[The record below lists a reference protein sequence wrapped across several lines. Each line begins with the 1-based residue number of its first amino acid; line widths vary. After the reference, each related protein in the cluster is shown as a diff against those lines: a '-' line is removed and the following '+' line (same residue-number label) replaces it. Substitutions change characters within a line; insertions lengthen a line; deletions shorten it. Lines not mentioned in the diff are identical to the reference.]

1 MAGVVGVSMAF
12 VSNVLSKFARA
23 TPNPEG
29 DRRARLAGRR
39 LIEVEIEVAKLLEAM
54 NEGLAFAALGCSS
67 IGHYGMTLGISQKQA
82 RMLADAG
89 RAFALAPG
97 LEEEVRS
104 GGVTIEAAAALARV
118 LSDSRFAAESDK
130 WRKLAREKT
139 PPALLRAIHKAIAE
153 ADAQQAVEQVTLM
166 LKPEVRDK
174 MGRVREI
181 LSRCGQQDAHGA
193 TGPVTN
199 EVVVEFTIDYF
210 LVREDPDLAKPGM
223 RRKGST
229 VNDPSRAI
237 PAEVKRGIIEKRGR
251 KCQVQECENHIY
263 LYFCH
268 VDPHANGG
276 SREAANLWL
285 GCFVHHWL
293 YDHGLITFSGTT
305 ENPVFR
311 NSRGELIGRPR
322 PPP

>member
-1 MAGVVGVSMAF
+1 MAG
-12 VSNVLSKFARA
+12 RQ
-23 TPNPEG
+23 
-29 DRRARLAGRR
+29 

-104 GGVTIEAAAALARV
+104 GGVTIEAAAALAQV

-139 PPALLRAIHKAIAE
+139 PPALQRAIHKAIAE

-181 LSRCGQQDAHGA
+181 LCSMHGA
-193 TGPVTN
+193 SGPVTN

-210 LVREDPDLAKPGM
+210 LVREDPDLVEPGT

-237 PAEVKRGIIEKRGR
+237 PAEVKRNIILKRGR
-251 KCQVQECENHIY
+251 KCQVGECENHLY

-268 VDPHANGG
+268 IYPHANGG
-276 SREAANLWL
+276 SREEANLWL
-285 GCFVHHWL
+285 GCWTHHWL
-293 YDHGLITFSGTT
+293 HDHGLIKLSGTA

-311 NSRGELIGRPR
+311 NLRGELIGRPR

>member
-1 MAGVVGVSMAF
+1 VLTAGVSCVSLSF
-12 VSNVLSKFARA
+12 VISIHSKLSRA

-29 DRRARLAGRR
+29 DRRARVTGRR
-39 LIEVEIEVAKLLEAM
+39 LIEIEIEMAKRLEAM

-67 IGHYGMTLGISQKQA
+67 IGHYGTTLGISQKQA

-97 LEEEVRS
+97 LEDEVRS

-118 LSDSRFAAESDK
+118 LSDQRFAAESEK

-153 ADAQQAVEQVTLM
+153 ADAEQAVEQVTLM

-181 LSRCGQQDAHGA
+181 LSRYGQQRAHGA
-193 TGPVTN
+193 SGPVTN

-210 LVREDPDLAKPGM
+210 LVREDPDCTIPGSVKPGT
-223 RRKGST
+223 RRKGCT

-237 PAEVKRGIIEKRGR
+237 PAEVKRGIIKKRGR
-251 KCQVQECENHIY
+251 KCQVGECENHLY

-268 VDPHANGG
+268 ADPHANGG

-285 GCFVHHWL
+285 GCFIHH
-293 YDHGLITFSGTT
+293 
-305 ENPVFR
+305 
-311 NSRGELIGRPR
+311 
-322 PPP
+322 

>member
-1 MAGVVGVSMAF
+1 LF
-12 VSNVLSKFARA
+12 VNSIPSKFSRA

-29 DRRARLAGRR
+29 DRRARVVRR
-39 LIEVEIEVAKLLEAM
+39 LLIAVEIEMAKRLEAM
-54 NEGLAFAALGCSS
+54 NEGLAFATLGCSS

-97 LEEEVRS
+97 LEAEVRAGS
-104 GGVTIEAAAALARV
+104 VTIEAAAALARV
-118 LSDSRFAAESDK
+118 LSDKRFAAESDK

-139 PPALLRAIHKAIAE
+139 PPALMRAIHKAIAE

-181 LSRCGQQDAHGA
+181 LSNKHGA
-193 TGPVTN
+193 SGPVTN

-210 LVREDPDLAKPGM
+210 LVREDPDLVKPGT

-237 PAEVKRGIIEKRGR
+237 PAEVKRGILSRRGR
-251 KCQVQECENHIY
+251 KCQVGECENHLY

-268 VDPHANGG
+268 ADPHAKGG

-285 GCFVHHWL
+285 GCFIHHWL
-293 YDHGLITFSGTT
+293 YDHGLITFSGTA